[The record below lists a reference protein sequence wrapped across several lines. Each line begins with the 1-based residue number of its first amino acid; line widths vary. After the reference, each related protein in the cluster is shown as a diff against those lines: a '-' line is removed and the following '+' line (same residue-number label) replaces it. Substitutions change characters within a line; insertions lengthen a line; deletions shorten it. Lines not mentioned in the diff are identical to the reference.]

1 MNVRTDQKG
10 SDIDYKCSKSHSRH
24 HIEDL
29 GLVGSVGRQWIL
41 SANELGEVLAT
52 QKQANK
58 NTHKNYLYFHFNIW
72 KITDSEQD

>member
-1 MNVRTDQKG
+1 MNVRSYQKG

-29 GLVGSVGRQWIL
+29 GPVVSVGWQWML
-41 SANELGEVLAT
+41 SANELGEVLST

-58 NTHKNYLYFHFNIW
+58 NTNKNYLYFHFNI
-72 KITDSEQD
+72 